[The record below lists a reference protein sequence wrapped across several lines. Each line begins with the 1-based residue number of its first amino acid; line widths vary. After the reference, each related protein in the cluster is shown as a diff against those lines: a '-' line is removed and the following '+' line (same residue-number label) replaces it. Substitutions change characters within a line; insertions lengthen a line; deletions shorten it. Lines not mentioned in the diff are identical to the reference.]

1 MLKIASTLLL
11 GILTTF
17 MVSFFSYQSDQI
29 KDFTLPNVLD
39 GSSFSLSQYKDSKAV
54 VVIFTSFYCPYAK
67 FYEDRIA
74 TLTDKYRNNSNIR
87 VILINPNNP
96 DKSKADATSNVESE
110 IKRLRF
116 GVPFLTDSSQQ
127 VADLLGA
134 EKTPEA
140 FILVPSNGSFRIVYQ
155 GAIDD
160 NPQVQEDVK
169 HHYLETALSQITEGS
184 KVAVNS
190 TPVTGCIIRR

>member
-1 MLKIASTLLL
+1 MLKFVFILMF
-11 GILTTF
+11 GILVTD
-17 MVSFFSYQSDQI
+17 SYPPFTDQSDQI
-29 KDFTLPNVLD
+29 SDFTLPNAID
-39 GSSFSLSQYKDSKAV
+39 GSNFSLSQYKDSKAIV
-54 VVIFTSFYCPYAK
+54 LIFTSFYCPYAK

-74 TLTDKYRNNSNIR
+74 QLADKYRNNPNVR
-87 VILINPNNP
+87 VVLINPNSP
-96 DKSKADATSNVESE
+96 SKSKADATGNVENE
-110 IKRLRF
+110 IRRLRLEI
-116 GVPFLTDSSQQ
+116 PFLTDSSQQ

-140 FILVPSNGSFRIVYQ
+140 FVLVPSKDSFRIVYQ

-169 HHYLETALSQITEGS
+169 HPYLELALSQAIEGRS
-184 KVAVNS
+184 VNPNS